1 MIVIAI
7 LGFAIGLPATAAE
20 AALYVGGGKGIK
32 VTFRV
37 KGHKLIQADVVARL
51 YCIGRDGKEQFDRIE
66 QQYATREDPLRIDR
80 RGGFRWST
88 IGTRQEESFSLEEF
102 LGGRVSG
109 DSVTGRF
116 EYFRSGG
123 RRQTRCRTGSFPL
136 EPGDTAVRFVAQRR
150 HVSTSPIRG
159 GKT

>member
-1 MIVIAI
+1 MYVRRMIVIAI
-7 LGFAIGLPATAAE
+7 LGLAISLTATTAE
-20 AALYVGGGKGIK
+20 AALYVGGGKGIR

-51 YCIGRDGKEQFDRIE
+51 YCIGRHGEEQFDRIE
-66 QQYATREDPLRIDR
+66 QQYATREDPLRLDR

-88 IGTRQEESFSLEEF
+88 IGARQEESFALEEF

-116 EYFRSGG
+116 EYFRDGG
-123 RRQTRCRTGSFPL
+123 RRQTNCRTGSFPL
-136 EPGDTAVRFVAQRR
+136 EPGETAVRFMARRQVAG
-150 HVSTSPIRG
+150 S
-159 GKT
+159 